1 MSLTLCESCGNI
13 NSKLKR
19 KRKNMKLVQKIVDI
33 EFITQDVYGETMEVS
48 KPIVMASAAGWY
60 VGKVCKTDLFN
71 DGSQFIVEPYDRFT
85 DYFATSEEAQVVL
98 DTPIEQ
104 GGFNENEGV
113 VEKEFA

>member
-1 MSLTLCESCGNI
+1 MQTTI
-13 NSKLKR
+13 
-19 KRKNMKLVQKIVDI
+19 KNKDI

-71 DGSQFIVEPYDRFT
+71 DGSQFIVEPFDRFT
-85 DYFATSEEAQVVL
+85 DYFATPEEAQVVL
-98 DTPIEQ
+98 DAPMEQ

-113 VEKEFA
+113 VPN